1 MLSSER
7 NKIAPKDYKI
17 LTVRYCQ
24 CYILNYHN
32 NSSSLPYSQS
42 FVKKNSVPISQ
53 VEFYHLHQF
62 KDNGHY
68 TLTVWY
74 IHVGPEIYQVVCAEI
89 SIITF
94 LQKQVLIKSKL
105 IQLITGL
112 CIVKARCRSS
122 SSVLSNTL
130 RCNTENLII
139 NTNQHKS
146 IQINTN
152 QRHALS
158 TCLHI
163 INVLSFGIFLSNML

>member
-1 MLSSER
+1 MVTNFKMLSSER

-17 LTVRYCQ
+17 LIVRYCQ

-32 NSSSLPYSQS
+32 DSSSLPYSQS

-94 LQKQVLIKSKL
+94 LQKQSSNQIK
-105 IQLITGL
+105 
-112 CIVKARCRSS
+112 
-122 SSVLSNTL
+122 
-130 RCNTENLII
+130 I
-139 NTNQHKS
+139 NTTHHRAVYRESQ
-146 IQINTN
+146 
-152 QRHALS
+152 
-158 TCLHI
+158 
-163 INVLSFGIFLSNML
+163 M